1 LFDDELYLVLMKLF
15 PGVIPLLLSVA
26 IGFIPAYWQE
36 LRSDDPLLRG
46 LGITR
51 IEQTP
56 DGSYR
61 FKTVLQGFEDLKVTG
76 YAPEGTAGRQTR
88 IVLQAPNGRVF
99 GFTHGR
105 VAGDS
110 NTYFFVAGSRA
121 DFESRKGSFSS
132 RPARNAFSYGKSVV
146 RTEEAMAYGIGRLM
160 PWVQKAALP
169 LTLEPNLGYDFRIE
183 CYGKDVIETADACRN
198 EAIRTCQERSKVA
211 VDISTCIVPD
221 DKGGYTGVTICTCRE
236 EPK

>member
-1 LFDDELYLVLMKLF
+1 MKLF
-15 PGVIPLLLSVA
+15 PGVLLLLLSVA
-26 IGFIPAYWQE
+26 IGFIPAYAQE

-61 FKTVLQGFEDLKVTG
+61 FKTVLQGFEDLKVAG
-76 YAPEGTAGRQTR
+76 YAPEGAAGR
-88 IVLQAPNGRVF
+88 IVVYAANGKVF
-99 GFTHGR
+99 GFMHGL

-110 NTYFFVAGSRA
+110 DTYFFVAGSRA

-146 RTEEAMAYGIGRLM
+146 GTEEAMAYGIGRLM

-183 CYGKDVIETADACRN
+183 CYGKDAIETADACRN
-198 EAIRTCQERSKVA
+198 EAIRTCQERSKLA
-211 VDISTCIVPD
+211 VDISTSIVPD